1 MIKKIIKS
9 VLTLF
14 RFIPFINNFFF
25 KWELS
30 RVPFPILLTNFIF
43 QRVLRINSNVPFPV
57 HYTSRVIGYS
67 YLKLNKDS
75 NTVGSF
81 CLSHACY
88 IQGLQGIEIGENFLF
103 GPGISIISVNHGV
116 DNEYKDIKTKP
127 IIIGNNV
134 WLGTNVSILPE
145 VQLGNNVV
153 VGAGSVVTKSFP
165 DDVIIAGNP
174 AAIIKKRLITVNG
187 S

>member
-1 MIKKIIKS
+1 MIKKLIKS

-14 RFIPFINNFFF
+14 RFIPFINNLFF
-25 KWELS
+25 KWKLS
-30 RVPFPILLTNFIF
+30 RFPFPILLTNFIF
-43 QRVLRINSNVPFPV
+43 QRVLRINSRVPFPV
-57 HYTSRVIGYS
+57 HYTSRVIGYN

-88 IQGLQGIEIGENFLF
+88 IQCLQGIEIGENFLF

-127 IIIGNNV
+127 VIIGNNV

-153 VGAGSVVTKSFP
+153 VGAGSVVTRSFP

-174 AAIIKKRLITVNG
+174 AVIIKKR
-187 S
+187 